1 MCTASYVDR
10 ATSARRTGIN
20 FLPQSGVRT
29 SLVVATR
36 ALDAS
41 PIALHAPHV
50 LSLSSIGALAW
61 LLAAL
66 APSSIQASS
75 SVASSSVASSARG
88 AASSMGSSVHATPD
102 VYHLVSAEGRAFATS
117 PVEIPEAARAHGDAS
132 ALDGHALGAATLPRT
147 LDPITNGSFATR
159 PTWAIAQTT
168 SPRASACTPRSSRG
182 PPSV

>member
-1 MCTASYVDR
+1 
-10 ATSARRTGIN
+10 
-20 FLPQSGVRT
+20 
-29 SLVVATR
+29 
-36 ALDAS
+36 
-41 PIALHAPHV
+41 
-50 LSLSSIGALAW
+50 
-61 LLAAL
+61 
-66 APSSIQASS
+66 
-75 SVASSSVASSARG
+75 
-88 AASSMGSSVHATPD
+88 MGSSVHATHD

-168 SPRASACTPRSSRG
+168 SPRAPACTPRSSRG